1 MCLCRFVGCVKDS
14 FENPLFSLFTFQ
26 AILTKA
32 RQGDSFGD
40 LLPEEVLENRN
51 TGKRERLGEEGN
63 EINKRVKLENA
74 TTDVGPTSLDDV
86 MFEEELFDR
95 FSDDEDDKEVKKEAT
110 EERSLESQDSK
121 RSHSPPLAPFVL
133 FSTLNTGPPT
143 SLKEAI
149 QPIPAGSPV
158 KTVVKLKMSSAK
170 EVVMEKMEVEGH
182 KEKENSTNTLVTS
195 SSDIPWIATS
205 KMQPLSV

>member
-1 MCLCRFVGCVKDS
+1 M
-14 FENPLFSLFTFQ
+14 
-26 AILTKA
+26 TKA
-32 RQGDSFGD
+32 RQGGSFGD
-40 LLPEEVLENRN
+40 LLPEEVLEDRH
-51 TGKRERLGEEGN
+51 TAKREILGEEGK

-74 TTDVGPTSLDDV
+74 SAGVGPTSLDDV

-95 FSDDEDDKEVKKEAT
+95 FSDDEDDDKVKKEAT
-110 EERSLESQDSK
+110 EERSLESQDPK
-121 RSHSPPLAPFVL
+121 RSNSPPLAPFVL
-133 FSTLNTGPPT
+133 FSTLNTTGPPT

-170 EVVMEKMEVEGH
+170 EVVMEKMEVEEVEGH
-182 KEKENSTNTLVTS
+182 KDEESSTNTLVTS

-205 KMQPLSV
+205 KMQPVSV